1 MIALAFCST
10 GLIENRYISANVSE
24 TDQVELMFAS
34 GLGEMYPV
42 ELCLHNYRT
51 LSCILM
57 RALGRASDTCMEAF
71 FFMLP
76 RRLDF
81 ATGFAKP
88 PEVFPLFQ
96 ILKTTV
102 FFLQPR

>member
-1 MIALAFCST
+1 MTALAVCST

-51 LSCILM
+51 LSCMVIAGSW
-57 RALGRASDTCMEAF
+57 RNLGYSVWKRS

-81 ATGFAKP
+81 AAKNC
-88 PEVFPLFQ
+88 EIAGRYHFPQF
-96 ILKTTV
+96 
-102 FFLQPR
+102 